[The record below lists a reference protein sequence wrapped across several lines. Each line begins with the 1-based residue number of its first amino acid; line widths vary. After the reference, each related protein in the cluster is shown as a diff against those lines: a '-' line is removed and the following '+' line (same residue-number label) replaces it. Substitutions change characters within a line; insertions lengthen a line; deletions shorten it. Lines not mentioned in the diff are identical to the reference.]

1 MGEVIWNSLDFMEK
15 RYLYMVSHKQ
25 VTTAE
30 LAKNIERSGKTVGT
44 RLNRLIDLNIIKRNG
59 SLTNPKQTYEMI

>member
-25 VTTAE
+25 VTAAE
-30 LAKNIERSGKTVGT
+30 LAKNIERSGKIVGT

>member
-1 MGEVIWNSLDFMEK
+1 MGEVTWNSLDFMEK